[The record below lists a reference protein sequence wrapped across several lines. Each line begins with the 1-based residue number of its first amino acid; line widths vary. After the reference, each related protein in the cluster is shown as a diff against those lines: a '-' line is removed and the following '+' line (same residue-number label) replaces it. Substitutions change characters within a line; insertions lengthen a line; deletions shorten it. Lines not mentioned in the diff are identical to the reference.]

1 MSIFN
6 YPETDVGMPWSNND
20 HYKGLNFEKP
30 IEGIFPN
37 CDFQNFTNNLL
48 FISLIYS
55 ENLIYLSWVKI
66 FFRVLYDAF

>member
-1 MSIFN
+1 MLQKPKSFKL
-6 YPETDVGMPWSNND
+6 E
-20 HYKGLNFEKP
+20 KGKFGEIGAMQPPQKFEKP

-55 ENLIYLSWVKI
+55 ENLIYLS
-66 FFRVLYDAF
+66 